1 LAGIGLIASVSL
13 FQSPVTP
20 LREFRFSRAHGLAL
34 ALLVPA
40 AVFAPSL
47 GFDWVWDDHAQ
58 IANNAAV
65 GHPSKLITA
74 WTQSVWAD
82 NPAIAE
88 GRYYRPIFILWLW
101 FIRQF
106 GSDAGTAH
114 LFSVGLHLAATGV
127 LWGFL
132 RRYTGSRVAATAAAL
147 LFALHPSRGESV
159 AWVSGAPDGL
169 AALFGFGALFT
180 LLRSRPALTGNGVR
194 NPNMRGQLVASGLFA
209 LAVFSKETALVFLCF
224 PALLALGGAPHRR
237 LRAKVFDAI
246 RVTMPWA
253 CVAGVYLLIRAV
265 VIGEI
270 APVRIEVTQEQI
282 NPTTLLLL
290 GTYLQHL
297 FTPENL
303 SISYPI
309 GLADDIASAPV
320 RAAMQWV
327 VGGGLIWTVLLCL
340 RTRAT
345 PLLLMGGLFLLPVL
359 RFDTLAI
366 DSLFQDRYLYLPS
379 ACLLGALAWL
389 LVGLHHWLMNKHQA
403 LNWGLIGAGVGLL
416 MCSSYALGTNLAPWK
431 DDRALWTRAT
441 QVNKNS
447 AMAHFNLGVHLENKG
462 LLDQAETQYALAA
475 SLERDRAIFHFRLA
489 FMLAERRANQ
499 EARNHFLKAAALRPN
514 DPMMLYEAARIESAM
529 GDARHSLR
537 LLTRALR
544 LVDHGEALGGGLKR
558 ADLAFERTD
567 VLKKLE
573 SEVLTTTPTNEDGK
587 PEEENATTPV
597 PPSLPAVN

>member
-1 LAGIGLIASVSL
+1 MSL

-47 GFDWVWDDHAQ
+47 GFDWVWGDHAL
-58 IANNAAV
+58 ITDNIAV

-74 WTQSVWAD
+74 WTQSVSPD
-82 NPAIAE
+82 NPALAE
-88 GRYYRPIFILWLW
+88 GRYYRPVFVLWLW
-101 FIRQF
+101 FLRQF
-106 GSDAGTAH
+106 GSGAGSAH
-114 LFSVGLHLAATGV
+114 LLSVALHLGATGA
-127 LWGFL
+127 LWAFL
-132 RRYTGSRVAATAAAL
+132 RRYTGSPVAATAAAL

-159 AWVSGAPDGL
+159 AWVSGASDGL
-169 AALFGFGALFT
+169 SALFGFGALFA
-180 LLRSRPALTGNGVR
+180 LLRARPALTAKGVR
-194 NPNMRGQLVASGLFA
+194 SPNIRGQLIAAGLFT

-237 LRAKVFDAI
+237 LRPRIFDAI

-253 CVAGVYLLIRAV
+253 CVALVYLGIRSV
-265 VIGEI
+265 VIGDL
-270 APVRIEVTQEQI
+270 APVGMEVTPEKI

-297 FTPENL
+297 VAPENL

-320 RAAMQWV
+320 RAAMLWV
-327 VGGGLIWTVLLCL
+327 IGGGLLWTVLLCL

-345 PLLLMGGLFLLPVL
+345 PLLLMGGLFLVPVL
-359 RFDTLAI
+359 RFNTLTL

-379 ACLLGALAWL
+379 ACLLGAVAWL
-389 LVGLHHWLMNKHQA
+389 LVELHRWLMTKHQA
-403 LNWGLIGAGVGLL
+403 LNWGLIAAGVGLL
-416 MCSSYALGTNLAPWK
+416 MFSSYALGTNLAPWK

-441 QVNKNS
+441 QVDKNS
-447 AMAHFNLGVHLENKG
+447 ARAHFKLGVHLENKG

-475 SLERDRAIFHFRLA
+475 SLERDRAIFHFHLA
-489 FMLAERRANQ
+489 FMMAERRANQ

-514 DPMMLYEAARIESAM
+514 DPMMLYEAARIEATM
-529 GDARHSLR
+529 GDPRHSLR

-544 LVDHGEALGGGLKR
+544 LVDHGEALGRGLKR
-558 ADLAFERTD
+558 SDLAFERTA
-567 VLKKLE
+567 VLKQLE
-573 SEVLTTTPTNEDGK
+573 SEVLLKTPATEGEK
-587 PEEENATTPV
+587 PEEPGDAEPTSPTL
-597 PPSLPAVN
+597 PSSASKN

>member
-1 LAGIGLIASVSL
+1 M
-13 FQSPVTP
+13 P
-20 LREFRFSRAHGLAL
+20 LREFSFSRAHGLAL

-47 GFDWVWDDHAQ
+47 GFDWVWGDHAQ
-58 IANNAAV
+58 IADNVAV
-65 GHPSKLITA
+65 GHPGRLITA
-74 WTQSVWAD
+74 WTQPVWSD
-82 NPAIAE
+82 NSAGAE
-88 GRYYRPIFILWLW
+88 GIHYRPIFVLWLW

-106 GSDAGTAH
+106 GSDSGTAH
-114 LFSVGLHLAATGV
+114 LFSVGLHLAATGA
-127 LWGFL
+127 LWAFL

-147 LFALHPSRGESV
+147 LFALHPTRSESV

-169 AALFGFGALFT
+169 AALFGFGALFA
-180 LLRSRPALTGNGVR
+180 LLRSRPALTGDGVR

-209 LAVFSKETALVFLCF
+209 LAIFSKETALIFLCF

-237 LRAKVFDAI
+237 LRAKIFDAI

-253 CVAGVYLLIRAV
+253 CLAGFYLLIRAAV
-265 VIGEI
+265 VGEI
-270 APVRIEVTQEQI
+270 APVPIEVTQEQI

-309 GLADDIASAPV
+309 QLADDIAAAPV

-327 VGGGLIWTVLLCL
+327 IGGGLIWTVLLCL

-359 RFDTLAI
+359 RFHTLTL

-379 ACLLGALAWL
+379 ACLLGAFAWL
-389 LVGLHHWLMNKHQA
+389 LVELHRWLMTKHQV
-403 LNWGLIGAGVGLL
+403 LNWGLISVGVGVL
-416 MCSSYALGTNLAPWK
+416 MLSSYALGTNLAPWK

-447 AMAHFNLGVHLENKG
+447 AMAHFNLGVHLEEDG
-462 LLDQAETQYALAA
+462 YLDQAETHYALAA

-489 FMLAERRANQ
+489 FMMAERRANQ

-514 DPMMLYEAARIESAM
+514 DPMMLYEAARIEAAM
-529 GDARHSLR
+529 GDPRHSLR

-544 LVDHGEALGGGLKR
+544 LVDHGEALGGDLKR
-558 ADLAFERTD
+558 ADLAFERTA
-567 VLKKLE
+567 VLKLLE
-573 SEVLTTTPTNEDGK
+573 SEVLLKTSTNEDEK
-587 PEEENATTPV
+587 PVGEAEASPTLPKLPV
-597 PPSLPAVN
+597 LN